1 MGTQAAVRRLRSQA
15 MSWAYDQAVRLLNDA
30 KVATDGASKL
40 VRAARRGGACALHT
54 LRLSDAER
62 SIRSS
67 SSASCF
73 SARSPR

>member
-1 MGTQAAVRRLRSQA
+1 

-40 VRAARRGGACALHT
+40 VRGARLRRAHLAPCS
-54 LRLSDAER
+54 RLSDAAR

-73 SARSPR
+73 SERSPR